1 MPPALARFLRVSGIS
16 AAVAFVYGLARSAR
30 RPAPPEPAGTAS
42 WPPLVPEPAP
52 EPRSGPVTFAEP
64 AEPVKPLEAT
74 EPADATEATEAPEPE
89 ADGSGSVAD
98 GAGQSWVE
106 PVDGECPGSHPIKGN
121 ADSMI
126 FHVPGGMSY
135 ERTQAERCY
144 CTAADAEADGFR
156 QAKR

>member
-1 MPPALARFLRVSGIS
+1 MLPALGRFLRFTGLS

-30 RPAPPEPAGTAS
+30 RPSPPEPAGVAS
-42 WPPLVPEPAP
+42 WPPLVPEPDV
-52 EPRSGPVTFAEP
+52 ETRSGPVQFATPSP
-64 AEPVKPLEAT
+64 APDDQRWV
-74 EPADATEATEAPEPE
+74 DAT
-89 ADGSGSVAD
+89 D
-98 GAGQSWVE
+98 GA
-106 PVDGECPGSHPIKGN
+106 CPDSHPIKGN